1 MHTGFWSRNLIE
13 GGLLEEPGVD
23 GDNIKM
29 DLREVEWGHGRNR
42 SDSGQGQLAVCCE
55 CGNERSGFMKCGKF
69 LEKLRTC

>member
-1 MHTGFWSRNLIE
+1 VHTGFWSGNLIE

-42 SDSGQGQLAVCCE
+42 SDSGQGQLAGCCE
-55 CGNERSGFMKCGKF
+55 YGNERSGFMKCGKF
-69 LEKLRTC
+69 LEKLGTC